1 MNIKYTMSNKVLN
14 ELENDVELV
23 FKQAYRAAHT
33 HIRDSEDDI
42 RIGIDGEVKALK
54 NIFQEDIYSDD
65 VPTSL
70 PASQSV
76 ISLHNTTSQTIW
88 NSTVWDQS
96 LSSITVQNATGAL
109 LPLTFYNAIY
119 LNPVHPNKSQAWWLL
134 DGEFVDERPENNYL
148 SHTIP
153 SSHDS
158 ANKSTF
164 EPILE
169 RWNGSRWIREMPRN
183 ESGLN
188 WYIDSAT
195 GIVQFYQTEASLN
208 ALNINAIGLM
218 DDVSFSRP
226 RLSFIKYDGPK
237 GAGGSIGNA
246 PNSNYEEYG
255 NYYNDSNQW
264 IAKTS
269 TTDLAPYGSD
279 LRVAAQAKFRL
290 FAEYSDVSGNL
301 LTQELILLLG
311 VVGHR
316 DVSGGVYSEQ
326 VQFTI
331 ESNLFNDAPL
341 IENIRLYAHRNPGGV
356 IKSDYYMYVDINKTI
371 VPSPGMLLTAECY
384 DNNHGDVTDGRRL
397 WQLNDGTLLTS
408 NSALGM
414 SELKRV
420 NTLESETVTY
430 AGDNVII
437 NKLNGENPALYE
449 EYVFDDANLAVG
461 DWISLMQVG
470 DGVGDGSLRAD
481 ALFVLEDRSSGGHHT
496 LKFHAKFKHG
506 KCLLEVISSNFYSA
520 DRIDGL
526 RVVGKRVYDGG
537 ILQVRLSRKTGN
549 DMILRVYENLNTKG
563 WVSLVGEQKNNTS
576 PNPDNTPTV
585 YTNNPTR
592 PVSSVYSGFGNIYPA
607 TELTEV
613 TVVSAV
619 SKNAIKSTNAD
630 IYYHESD
637 IDIYDGSLDLSGSNI
652 NMNNGSNI
660 DMNNNNI
667 LSVNETDITLATI
680 TTAEVDRIT
689 RITGSGGHVKIGT
702 AAANASAG
710 QRVEVTEPLVLY
722 TGNNGVT
729 NINYK
734 TSLSF
739 SLPEGSVIYDARAT
753 SSGGIQLPMFK
764 RDFDTTNFRFD
775 DRGTLTGYYA
785 LPTDGWALS
794 SPYTFKLVTPLGLRH
809 TAEVI
814 TGNGEGIY
822 QFVEGATAGTASA
835 TTGRYSSSPN
845 PFCLVHPMGDWTLWH
860 IFSAGQSELLIM
872 RAHKAWRQ
880 MIIREVQI
888 TSYSVNASVN
898 NTSTNAV
905 DIDFEIWVGLLD
917 KNAPNTNPVSNSGNK
932 LNTYVA
938 VNNSLTYNSCDA
950 HTFLWDVISTANGG
964 SAPNNCTQPWQ
975 HVPNAVWDND
985 LTNPTCRRIK
995 VNRIQATANTNTVV
1009 RDPWIEGVKNAGKTT
1024 GVQNAVTSIKLD
1036 LPLYCPKDYGV
1047 GVWFVERCPTT
1058 SQLTSGSKVTF
1069 GAYSCAHNGFNPAS
1083 APYQVEVLA
1092 EMNMQS

>member
-1 MNIKYTMSNKVLN
+1 MSNEVLN
-14 ELENDVELV
+14 KLGNDVELV

-42 RIGIDGEVKALK
+42 RVGIDGEVKALK

-76 ISLHNTTSQTIW
+76 ISLKNTTPQTTW
-88 NSTVWDQS
+88 NSIVWDQS
-96 LSSITVQNATGAL
+96 LSSITVQNATGSL

-134 DGEFVDERPENNYL
+134 DGEFVDEKPENNIL

-169 RWNGSRWIREMPRN
+169 RWNGSRWIREMPQN
-183 ESGLN
+183 EAGLN
-188 WYIDSAT
+188 WYMDSAT

-208 ALNINAIGLM
+208 DLNINALGLM
-218 DDVSFSRP
+218 DDASLSRP
-226 RLSFIKYDGPK
+226 RLSFIKYDGLR
-237 GAGGSIGNA
+237 GAGGSTGNS
-246 PNSNYEEYG
+246 PNSSYEEYG

-269 TTDLAPYGSD
+269 TTGLAPYGSD

-316 DVSGGVYSEQ
+316 DVSGGVYSEE

-331 ESNLFNDAPL
+331 DSNLFNDSPL

-356 IKSDYYMYVDINKTI
+356 VKCDYYMYVDINKTI
-371 VPSPGMLLTAECY
+371 VPPSGILLTAECY

-397 WQLNDGTLLTS
+397 WQLNNGSLTTS
-408 NSALGM
+408 NSASGM
-414 SELKRV
+414 SELKIV
-420 NTLESETVTY
+420 STLESETVTY

-449 EYVFDDANLAVG
+449 EYVFDDSNLAVG

-496 LKFHAKFKHG
+496 LKFLAKFKHG
-506 KCLLEVISSNFYSA
+506 KCLLEVISSNYYSN
-520 DRIDGL
+520 DRIDRL

-537 ILQVRLSRKTGN
+537 IIQVRLSSKNGN
-549 DMILRVYENLNTKG
+549 DMVLRVYENLNVKG
-563 WVSLVGEQKNNTS
+563 WVSLVGEQNNNTS

-592 PVSSVYSGFGNIYPA
+592 PVSSVYSGFGNPYPA
-607 TELTEV
+607 SEFTEV
-613 TVVSAV
+613 AIINGV
-619 SKNAIKSTNAD
+619 SKNGIKSTNAD

-637 IDIYDGSLDLSGSNI
+637 IDIYDGSLDLSGTNI
-652 NMNNGSNI
+652 NMTNGSNI

-667 LSVNETDITLATI
+667 LSVNETRITSATI

-689 RITGSGGHVKIGT
+689 RIAASGGHVKIGT
-702 AAANASAG
+702 AAATSSAG
-710 QRVEVTEPLVLY
+710 QRIEVTEPLALY

-734 TSLSF
+734 QGTSFPSV
-739 SLPEGSVIYDARAT
+739 PEGSVIYDARAT
-753 SSGGIQLPMFK
+753 GVGGIQLPMFK
-764 RDFDTTNFRFD
+764 RVFDTSNFRFD
-775 DRGTLTGYYA
+775 NRGVLSGYYSS
-785 LPTDGWALS
+785 PKDGWALS

-814 TGNGEGIY
+814 SGNGEGIY
-822 QFVEGATAGTASA
+822 EFVEGATPGTAN
-835 TTGRYSSSPN
+835 TTGKYSSPPN
-845 PFCLVHPMGDWTLWH
+845 PFCLVHPMGDWTLWN
-860 IFSAGQSELLIM
+860 IFSAGQSEHLIM
-872 RAHKAWRQ
+872 RAHKAWRD
-880 MIIREVQI
+880 MIIREIQI
-888 TSYSVNASVN
+888 TSYGVKANVN

-905 DIDFEIWVGLLD
+905 DVDFEIWVGLLD
-917 KNAPNTNPVSNSGNK
+917 KNAPNTSPVSNSNNK
-932 LNTYVA
+932 LNNYVS
-938 VNNSLTYNSCDA
+938 VNNSLTTSSCDA
-950 HTFLWDVISTANGG
+950 YTYLWDVISTANGG
-964 SAPNNCTQPWQ
+964 SAPNNSTQPWQ

-985 LTNPTCRRIK
+985 LTNPTCRRVK
-995 VNRIQATANTNTVV
+995 VKRIQATASVSTVV
-1009 RDPWIEGVKNAGKTT
+1009 RDPWIEGIKNTSKTF
-1024 GVQNAVTSIKLD
+1024 GVQNAITSIKLD

-1058 SQLTSGSKVTF
+1058 SQLSNGSKVSF
-1069 GAYSCAHNGFNPAS
+1069 GAYSSDHRGFDPAS

-1092 EMNMQS
+1092 EMNMVS

>member
-1 MNIKYTMSNKVLN
+1 MSNKVLN

-42 RIGIDGEVKALK
+42 RVGIDSEIKALK

-65 VPTSL
+65 VPTSI

-76 ISLHNTTSQTIW
+76 ISLHNTTPQTIW

-134 DGEFVDERPENNYL
+134 DGEFVDEKPEHNILNR
-148 SHTIP
+148 TIP

-169 RWNGSRWIREMPRN
+169 RWNGSRWIREMPQN
-183 ESGLN
+183 EAGLN

-195 GIVQFYQTEASLN
+195 GIVQFFQTEASLN

-218 DDVSFSRP
+218 DDASFSRP
-226 RLSFIKYDGPK
+226 RLSFIKYNGPT
-237 GAGGSIGNA
+237 GAAGGGTGNA

-255 NYYNDSNQW
+255 NYYNDANQW

-269 TTDLAPYGSD
+269 TTDLAPYGTD

-341 IENIRLYAHRNPGGV
+341 IENIRLYAHRDPGGV

-397 WQLNDGTLLTS
+397 WQLNDGSLTTS
-408 NSALGM
+408 NSAPGM

-449 EYVFDDANLAVG
+449 EYVFDDTNLAVG

-496 LKFHAKFKHG
+496 LKFVAKFKHG
-506 KCLLEVISSNFYSA
+506 KCLLEVISSNYYSN
-520 DRIDGL
+520 DRIDRL

-537 ILQVRLSRKTGN
+537 IIQVRLSSKNGN
-549 DMILRVYENLNTKG
+549 DMVLRVYENLNIKG
-563 WVSLVGEQKNNTS
+563 WVSLVGEQNNNTS

-592 PVSSVYSGFGNIYPA
+592 PVSSVYSGFGNPYPA
-607 TELTEV
+607 SEFTEV
-613 TVVSAV
+613 AIINGV

-630 IYYHESD
+630 IFYHESD
-637 IDIYDGSLDLSGSNI
+637 IDIYNGSLDLSGTNI
-652 NMNNGSNI
+652 NMNNSSNI

-729 NINYK
+729 LLNYK

-794 SPYTFKLVTPLGLRH
+794 SPYTFTLVSPLGVRH

-822 QFVEGATAGTASA
+822 EFVEGATAGTASA

-845 PFCLVHPMGDWTLWH
+845 PFCLVHPMGDSSLWH

-872 RAHKAWRQ
+872 RAHKAWRE
-880 MIIREVQI
+880 MIIREVRI
-888 TSYSVNASVN
+888 TSYSVNAN
-898 NTSTNAV
+898 MTNTSTSAV
-905 DIDFEIWVGLLD
+905 DVDFEIWVGLLD

-950 HTFLWDVISTANGG
+950 HTFLWDVISTGLGG
-964 SAPNNCTQPWQ
+964 SHPNNCTQPWQ

-995 VNRIQATANTNTVV
+995 VNRIQATASATTVV

-1047 GVWFVERCPTT
+1047 GVWFIERCPTT
-1058 SQLTSGSKVTF
+1058 SQLSSGSKVTF
-1069 GAYSCAHNGFNPAS
+1069 GAYSCAHSGFNPAS